1 MKKISTNKSTIV
13 VIVSILGLFWGISA
27 CNQSTLPETIEENQ
41 NLQSETTGTIV
52 ENQNLQSETTETLS
66 IKKESVEKKYSFVD
80 ASNVEYTLII
90 SGKKAR
96 LETKGGS
103 TNYATYHNYN
113 YGGYEWA
120 EVELTSPY
128 PHITF
133 ASGSELIVCLYI
145 PTSFSYVYKDKNS
158 FEAENPNGRLDLT
171 KIE

>member
-41 NLQSETTGTIV
+41 NV
-52 ENQNLQSETTETLS
+52 QSETTETLS
-66 IKKESVEKKYSFVD
+66 IKKEPVEEKYSFVD

-96 LETKGGS
+96 LEEKGGHTYYASYGRYDDGS
-103 TNYATYHNYN
+103 TKWYEVDFAEPYPSISFAY
-113 YGGYEWA
+113 GYE
-120 EVELTSPY
+120 SR
-128 PHITF
+128 
-133 ASGSELIVCLYI
+133 SLYI
-145 PTSFSYVYKDKNS
+145 PISFSYVYKGGNALS
-158 FEAENPNGRLDLT
+158 AESPNARLPLT

>member
-41 NLQSETTGTIV
+41 NLQSETT
-52 ENQNLQSETTETLS
+52 ETLS

-80 ASNVEYTLII
+80 AYNVEYTLII

-96 LETKGGS
+96 LEEKGGHTYYASYGHYDTGS
-103 TNYATYHNYN
+103 TEW
-113 YGGYEWA
+113 YEVDFA
-120 EVELTSPY
+120 EPY
-128 PHITF
+128 PSISF
-133 ASGSELIVCLYI
+133 AYGCGGSLPLCI
-145 PTSFSYVYKDKNS
+145 PTSFSYVYKDWDALK
-158 FEAENPNGRLDLT
+158 AESPNGRLHLT

>member
-41 NLQSETTGTIV
+41 NLQSETT
-52 ENQNLQSETTETLS
+52 ETLS
-66 IKKESVEKKYSFVD
+66 IKKVSVEKKYSFVD

-96 LETKGGS
+96 LEEKGGH
-103 TNYATYHNYN
+103 TYYAS
-113 YGGYEWA
+113 YGQYDTGFTEWYEVDFA
-120 EVELTSPY
+120 EPY
-128 PHITF
+128 PSISY
-133 ASGSELIVCLYI
+133 ASGSGCRGSRLYI
-145 PTSFSYVYKDKNS
+145 PTSFSYVYKD
-158 FEAENPNGRLDLT
+158 FDALEAESPNGRLHLT